1 VLEVKKIDTYYDE
14 FRALKEVS
22 LSVSQGEL
30 VIVFG
35 PNGHGKS
42 TLLKTV
48 SGLIKPTAGTIV
60 YDSHEIHRLPIHK
73 IVEMGLI
80 YIPEERHLFTE
91 MTVLENLKLGA
102 YTPPAWVKMRESLDF
117 VFSLFPKLAERKKQI
132 ASTLSG
138 GELRML
144 AIGRGLMAG
153 AKFLAIDEPSL
164 GLSPIL
170 TAEVFRKIEE
180 IKREKITI
188 LLIEQNIKKAAH
200 LADHIYLMQDGHM
213 VFSGTRQ
220 EALENPKIKEAFLG
234 RKREET

>member
-1 VLEVKKIDTYYDE
+1 
-14 FRALKEVS
+14 
-22 LSVSQGEL
+22 
-30 VIVFG
+30 
-35 PNGHGKS
+35 
-42 TLLKTV
+42 
-48 SGLIKPTAGTIV
+48 
-60 YDSHEIHRLPIHK
+60 
-73 IVEMGLI
+73 
-80 YIPEERHLFTE
+80 
-91 MTVLENLKLGA
+91 
-102 YTPPAWVKMRESLDF
+102 MRESLDF
-117 VFSLFPKLAERKKQI
+117 VFSLFPQLAERKKQI

-153 AKFLAIDEPSL
+153 ARFLAIDEPSL

-234 RKREET
+234 RKGKIHDQLIC